1 MADNTAASST
11 ATTAA
16 HWRLSA
22 IQLNST
28 PQPEHNLAVVEGY
41 LQQLQQHF
49 AATVPHLV
57 ALPECF
63 AVFGGGDGLQ
73 AGFMAPLGQG
83 LIQQRCAALARQYQ
97 VYLLAGSLPGQSPDG
112 SRFTA
117 SSILFAPDGS
127 IIADYQKMHLF
138 DVAVSDSTG
147 SYRESQ
153 TTYPGEKITL
163 ASAGQL
169 KLGMTICYDV
179 RFPGLMQALAALGMN
194 VLSVPSAFTRV
205 TGAAHWQILLQARAI
220 ENQCFVLAPN
230 QTGVHANGRETW
242 GHSLIIDPWGRIL
255 ADAGTAPGWIS
266 AEVDLTDCRSL
277 AQKMPVLQHNRFN
290 SELKP

>member
-1 MADNTAASST
+1 MAETQTIPGVSSAAK
-11 ATTAA
+11 
-16 HWRLSA
+16 WRLSA

-28 PQPEHNLAVVEGY
+28 PQPEQNIAAVQQY
-41 LQQLQQHF
+41 LQQLDDAF
-49 AATVPHLV
+49 GRTVPHLV
-57 ALPECF
+57 AVPECF

-73 AGFMAPLGQG
+73 ARYATALGQG
-83 LIQQRCAALARQYQ
+83 DIQLACAALAQQYG
-97 VYLLAGSLPGQSPDG
+97 VYLLAGSLPVQSPDT
-112 SRFTA
+112 SRFSA
-117 SSILFAPDGS
+117 CSILFAPDGS
-127 IIADYQKMHLF
+127 IMADYQKLHLF

-147 SYRESQ
+147 SYRESAG
-153 TTYPGEKITL
+153 TMPGQKITL

-179 RFPGLMQALAALGMN
+179 RFPGLMQALAAQGMN

-255 ADAGTAPGWIS
+255 ADAATAPGWIS
-266 AEVDLTDCRSL
+266 AEVDLTDCSSL
-277 AQKMPVLQHNRFN
+277 AQKMPLLQHNRFN